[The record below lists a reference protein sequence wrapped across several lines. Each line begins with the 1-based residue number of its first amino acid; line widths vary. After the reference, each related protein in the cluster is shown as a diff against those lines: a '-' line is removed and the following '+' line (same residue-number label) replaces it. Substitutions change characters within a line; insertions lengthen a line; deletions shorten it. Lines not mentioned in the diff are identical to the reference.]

1 MNRSSALTIFN
12 LDSDSAD
19 LEEIRDAYEQAVFE
33 ISNRFLRNHPQPL
46 LVRAKIKRLHTLSE
60 AWIVLTGEN
69 QGPLPDLPE
78 RKLDLGGLE
87 PLLRSYE
94 THLAG
99 LRTELAKS
107 REALAAAAVME
118 RMAEF
123 QEQWDKELMRRF
135 PLEED
140 QWKGMSV
147 QQMPDTVAMMK
158 VISENG
164 EEQVMAGESL
174 HLQQPFISESARIH
188 RQNSRAN

>member
-12 LDSDSAD
+12 LASDSID
-19 LEEIRDAYEQAVFE
+19 PEEIRDAYEQAVFE

-46 LVRAKIKRLHTLSE
+46 LVRAKIKRLQTLSE
-60 AWIVLTGEN
+60 AWMVLTGESP
-69 QGPLPDLPE
+69 GPLPELPE
-78 RKLDLGGLE
+78 WKLDLVGLE
-87 PLLRSYE
+87 VLVRSYE
-94 THLAG
+94 AHLAG
-99 LRTELAKS
+99 LRTELAQK

-118 RMAEF
+118 QMAEL
-123 QEQWDKELMRRF
+123 QEQWDKELVRRF

-140 QWKGMSV
+140 QWKAMSV

-158 VISENG
+158 AISENG
-164 EEQVMAGESL
+164 EEQLMAVESV